1 VTHSN
6 FVLVGYVWY
15 RRPSGTCTCN
25 SLARI
30 GYCSRQTRDIIFI
43 IKRHEARQGVVSCR
57 LILNS
62 SGPYKDQPI
71 MIVKRRQPQQEPQ
84 QQQQQQQ
91 GNPGLGQPKPDQPK
105 PQQQQSL
112 SSSRSSISLRL
123 LILLILLLILLH
135 INHHGFI
142 IRWLSSRPPT
152 AANEWENALW
162 RGDVLTETNYH
173 SRKNTASSTSAT
185 STSSTVSTSSTTSTT
200 RKIHLVVSHC
210 NGPID
215 WIFESFA
222 AETEVQFVFANI
234 TIISKCNQPVVSSVK
249 NNNYIANATIVRLPN
264 VGRCDHSYAWF
275 LARNYDQLLTLA
287 AAEEE
292 NDDDDPSVL
301 LFLKDND
308 NHHRNMYSRQRPL
321 DQLLQIASNDLV
333 HDKDNQ
339 SPYSYGFACHE
350 ERYWFVDQDS
360 RSVCWSSYFHD
371 LELVRNFSSQKYER
385 LRRDDN
391 TQFASSQFQTL
402 GDWWDN
408 ITTPSSFQ
416 DDDSNATT
424 STSTSTTT
432 PNDARASSSSSSSA
446 IVPVCYG
453 GNFLF
458 LTQQLRHVPQQVF
471 QRMTTS
477 LARGNNIVEGHYA
490 ERTWARLLSNPLKNH
505 PTLLESL
512 RRQQHEGAKR
522 HCHHEHFP
530 GVLTK

>member
-1 VTHSN
+1 
-6 FVLVGYVWY
+6 
-15 RRPSGTCTCN
+15 
-25 SLARI
+25 
-30 GYCSRQTRDIIFI
+30 
-43 IKRHEARQGVVSCR
+43 
-57 LILNS
+57 
-62 SGPYKDQPI
+62 

-84 QQQQQQQ
+84 PQQQ
-91 GNPGLGQPKPDQPK
+91 GNPGLAQPKPNQPK
-105 PQQQQSL
+105 PQQQQSS
-112 SSSRSSISLRL
+112 SSSRSSSSLRL
-123 LILLILLLILLH
+123 LILLILLLILLLR
-135 INHHGFI
+135 INRHGFI
-142 IRWLSSRPPT
+142 IRWISSRPPT
-152 AANEWENALW
+152 TANEWENALW
-162 RGDVLTETNYH
+162 RGDVLTATKYH
-173 SRKNTASSTSAT
+173 SPKNTMS
-185 STSSTVSTSSTTSTT
+185 STSSTTTSSTSTT

-222 AETEVQFVFANI
+222 VRFVFANI
-234 TIISKCNQPVVSSVK
+234 TIISKCNQPVVLSVT
-249 NNNYIANATIVRLPN
+249 NTNYIANATFVRLPN

-275 LARNYDQLLTLA
+275 LEHNYDQLLTLA

-308 NHHRNMYSRQRPL
+308 NHHRNMYSRQRTL
-321 DQLLQIASNDLV
+321 DQLLQIASNDI
-333 HDKDNQ
+333 DIESPESSPES

-371 LELVRNFSSQKYER
+371 LELVRNFSSQKYQR

-408 ITTPSSFQ
+408 ITTSSSFQ
-416 DDDSNATT
+416 DDDNTT
-424 STSTSTTT
+424 TTTT
-432 PNDARASSSSSSSA
+432 PNGARASSSSSA
-446 IVPVCYG
+446 IIPVCYG

-490 ERTWARLLSNPLKNH
+490 ERTWARLLSNPLRNH

-512 RRQQHEGAKR
+512 RHQQQEAAKR